1 MTYLPNCPSENYRL
15 PYALKKSR
23 ASSVPYA
30 LPTFSSGKPSE
41 AETLVKKIKI

>member
-1 MTYLPNCPSENYRL
+1 L

-41 AETLVKKIKI
+41 AEKLVKKIKI